1 MWHSRIARD
10 TPARPITCA
19 LPLPD
24 RDGGLLLLYTVFSS
38 VITMTSR
45 LMLGDSMTA
54 KTRLPPCS
62 STASSPL
69 PLRLREISSPRT
81 ISAASLR
88 VKAEGARC
96 ACSNTKLASCW
107 SRFVG
112 VDPPHPTAKH
122 SPQESLVP
130 TAWVTPAFFK
140 PHPPSIRTLAI
151 RHLLLLLPCPC
162 PVAADPLGPV
172 APASSSPSLPL
183 TPVSLRRRLTLAT
196 CATLFSCPLNE
207 SHLR

>member
-1 MWHSRIARD
+1 MRRVLSAANVALPYRKRYAR
-10 TPARPITCA
+10 TPITCA
-19 LPLPD
+19 LSLPD
-24 RDGGLLLLYTVFSS
+24 RDAFPSFTQRFSS

-45 LMLGDSMTA
+45 LMLGDIMTA

-69 PLRLREISSPRT
+69 PLRLCDTSAPRT
-81 ISAASLR
+81 FSAASLR

-96 ACSNTKLASCW
+96 ASSNTKLASCW
-107 SRFVG
+107 SRFLG

-130 TAWVTPAFFK
+130 TAWVTSAFFK

-151 RHLLLLLPCPC
+151 RHLLLLLPYPC
-162 PVAADPLGPV
+162 PVTADPLGPV
-172 APASSSPSLPL
+172 APASSS
-183 TPVSLRRRLTLAT
+183 
-196 CATLFSCPLNE
+196 
-207 SHLR
+207 